1 MKFYKNYYINDYY
14 FEFRHPKTV
23 SLILSSTFLAKSLTS
38 AFGAD
43 ISVITYSKILVKSL
57 F

>member
-1 MKFYKNYYINDYY
+1 MKFYKNYCINDYY